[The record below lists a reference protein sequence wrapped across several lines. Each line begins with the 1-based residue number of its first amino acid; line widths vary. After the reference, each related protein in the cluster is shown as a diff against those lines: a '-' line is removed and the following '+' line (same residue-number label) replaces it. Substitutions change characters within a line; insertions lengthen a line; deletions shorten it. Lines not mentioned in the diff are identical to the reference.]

1 MKTGQGLEYLLL
13 VVMLLTTCPAMAAD
27 SGIDFQL
34 GLAAGQRSVDY
45 DSTRIASGT
54 IWSDQSGNLRPGFAG
69 ARVKFD
75 FEESLNTAVLTGAAL
90 YKDFYVSFNVELA
103 ISPEDTGLAVKAEP
117 VPGPG
122 IPLSLDTETD
132 FELDRSDF
140 SFTMGHRVWR
150 GLSVFGGY
158 RYTEFELNSLG
169 PNLLLEEVDSKY
181 TEEGIFLG
189 GSYGFRIA
197 DAGTL
202 SFSVGY
208 AFLDVDFSQSNIS
221 KTAPEFLFA
230 FQEYTFSASATGLSY
245 GVLWTGDLGGR
256 WAYTLG
262 LKYQEYSSKDDATS
276 QEMLL
281 GESFPP
287 GDPGA
292 PYTSTNVQ
300 HTKITSDHSDTTA
313 LVGLIYR
320 F

>member
-1 MKTGQGLEYLLL
+1 L
-13 VVMLLTTCPAMAAD
+13 
-27 SGIDFQL
+27 
-34 GLAAGQRSVDY
+34 
-45 DSTRIASGT
+45 
-54 IWSDQSGNLRPGFAG
+54 
-69 ARVKFD
+69 
-75 FEESLNTAVLTGAAL
+75 
-90 YKDFYVSFNVELA
+90 SF
-103 ISPEDTGLAVKAEP
+103 
-117 VPGPG
+117 
-122 IPLSLDTETD
+122 
-132 FELDRSDF
+132 
-140 SFTMGHRVWR
+140 
-150 GLSVFGGY
+150 FGGY

-221 KTAPEFLFA
+221 KTAPAFLFA
-230 FQEYTFSASATGLSY
+230 FQEYSFSASATGLSY
-245 GVLWTGDLGGR
+245 GVLWTGDLSGR
-256 WAYTLG
+256 WVYTLS

-276 QEMLL
+276 QGMLL
-281 GESFPP
+281 GENFPP

-292 PYTSTNVQ
+292 PYKSTNVQ

>member
-1 MKTGQGLEYLLL
+1 MFAA
-13 VVMLLTTCPAMAAD
+13 TCPATAAE

-34 GLAAGQRSVDY
+34 GLAAGQRSIDY

-54 IWSDQSGNLRPGFAG
+54 IWSDQNGNLRPGFTG
-69 ARVKFD
+69 AKVIFD
-75 FEESLNTAVLTGAAL
+75 FEESLDTAVLTGAAL
-90 YKDFYVSFNVELA
+90 YKDFYISFNIELA
-103 ISPEDTGLAVKAEP
+103 ISPEDTGLGVKAEP
-117 VPGPG
+117 EPGPG
-122 IPLSLDTETD
+122 IPLALDTQTD

-150 GLSVFGGY
+150 GLSFFGGY

-189 GSYGFRIA
+189 GNYAFRIA

-221 KTAPEFLFA
+221 KTAPAFLFA
-230 FQEYTFSASATGLSY
+230 FQEYSFSASATGLSY
-245 GVLWTGDLGGR
+245 GVLWTGDLSGN

-262 LKYQEYSSKDDATS
+262 VKYQDYSSKDDATS

-281 GESFPP
+281 GENFPP
-287 GDPGA
+287 GDPNA

-313 LVGLIYR
+313 LVGLVYR